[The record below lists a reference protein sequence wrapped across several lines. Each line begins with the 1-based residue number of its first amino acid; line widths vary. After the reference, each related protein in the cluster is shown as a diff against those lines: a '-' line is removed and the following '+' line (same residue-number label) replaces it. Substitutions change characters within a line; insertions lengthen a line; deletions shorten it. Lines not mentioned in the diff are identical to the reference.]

1 MSAPAA
7 SAALLLDAQDVTI
20 RSGGLV
26 AVKAVSFA
34 VAPAEIVGLIWPN
47 RAGKTTLF
55 NALSGHLRANAGR
68 VLFDGADMT
77 RATATAYARARIG
90 RTFHIVKPLA
100 TLTVHEN
107 VTVGAL
113 CVIQS
118 RTRAHAPPLSSD
130 ELAWAR

>member
-1 MSAPAA
+1 
-7 SAALLLDAQDVTI
+7 
-20 RSGGLV
+20 
-26 AVKAVSFA
+26 
-34 VAPAEIVGLIWPN
+34 
-47 RAGKTTLF
+47 
-55 NALSGHLRANAGR
+55 
-68 VLFDGADMT
+68 MT

-118 RTRAHAPPLSSD
+118 RTRAHAPPLSSA